1 MDRTPIAAIAV
12 NELRAG
18 YGPANILH
26 GIDFVVAPG
35 EFIAILGSSGCGKT
49 TLLRSIAGF
58 HPLKSGSIKLF
69 GRDVAGLPPEKR
81 DMAMVFQSY
90 ALWPHMTVAENMGYG
105 LKLRRINQS
114 IIKQKISDL
123 LSLLGL
129 EGLADRQV
137 TQLSGGQRQRVAL
150 GRALAIDPKL
160 LLLDEPLSNLDA
172 KVRLSL
178 RYELKALQKQ
188 LGFAAIHVTHDREE
202 AMTMADRIIIMN
214 KGQIAQIGTP
224 EDVYDHPASPFIARF
239 MGADNELTL
248 RFQKNNSQNIVSVD
262 DADNDLLTWNGAA
275 HEGTMHAFINE
286 DAVSLTQPENEKS
299 DALILKGKIIARAY
313 PGGYYRYSVAC
324 GRHHF
329 SATSEK
335 TYQVGEQV
343 GLSLPYNRLHI
354 FPQSNPSHS
363 PPITHDRRTA

>member
-1 MDRTPIAAIAV
+1 MDKTPVAAIAV
-12 NELRAG
+12 KGLRAG
-18 YGPANILH
+18 FGSTAILH
-26 GIDFVVAPG
+26 GVDFAVAPG

-58 HPLKSGSIKLF
+58 HPLKSGSITLF

-90 ALWPHMTVAENMGYG
+90 ALWPHMTVAENMRYG
-105 LKLRRINQS
+105 LKLRRIDPAT
-114 IIKQKISDL
+114 IKYKISNL

-129 EGLADRQV
+129 DGLAERQV

-150 GRALAIDPKL
+150 GRALAVDPKL

-178 RYELKALQKQ
+178 RYELKALQKS

-202 AMTMADRIIIMN
+202 AMTMADRIIIMD

-248 RFQKNNSQNIVSVD
+248 RFQRNNDKNFVSVD
-262 DADNDLLTWNGAA
+262 DADNDLLMWHGVTHDGIMQAY
-275 HEGTMHAFINE
+275 INE
-286 DAVSLTQPENEKS
+286 DAVSLTHPDEQNS
-299 DALILKGKIIARAY
+299 DALILKGTIIARAY

-324 GRHHF
+324 GRHQF
-329 SATSEK
+329 SATSEN
-335 TYQVGEQV
+335 TYQEGERV

-354 FPQSNPSHS
+354 FPQLSNSQS
-363 PPITHDRRTA
+363 PPMTHDRRIA